1 MSTGSSTTASATADT
16 TQTRRTGSATA
27 DTTQTRRTGDSKV
40 KSFFEHIGEWLKD
53 HLGDA
58 QTVEHQ
64 AATAIAVF
72 SPLLNTIIT
81 LTAGSAIAA
90 KTASYVATIQTKL
103 ANASALLSGAET
115 TVVSGSPITLD
126 SVLTGVKSDL
136 TEFLADV
143 DVKNSTKITEIT
155 SVCNTIIGEVE
166 AIQTATAGHVAPV
179 VSAAP
184 VAV

>member
-1 MSTGSSTTASATADT
+1 MSTESNTTASAV
-16 TQTRRTGSATA
+16 A
-27 DTTQTRRTGDSKV
+27 DTTQTRRTGDKV

-90 KTASYVATIQTKL
+90 KATSYVAAIQTKL

-115 TVVSGSPITLD
+115 MVVSGSPITLD
-126 SVLTGVKSDL
+126 SVLSGIKSDMA
-136 TEFLADV
+136 EFLADAG
-143 DVKNSTKITEIT
+143 VKNSTEIAKIT

-179 VSAAP
+179 VGTAP
-184 VAV
+184 AMA